1 VSETTTVPFRRGA
14 IAPVEAFSEA
24 WRRIRD
30 RYWLFVGIAG
40 AGLLMAGLGPLG
52 LLMGPMMCGIYGCY
66 RHHFQ
71 GRPVRFTMLFEGF
84 ETPPF
89 LQSFIATLI
98 VMVVT
103 TPMVLVAMIAG
114 LLPMMLV
121 LSRTP
126 PSQEPPP
133 ALFLGMAAWVLVLLV
148 MMVVAGVFFAFA
160 YPLLVDRRV
169 SGVQAVVLSARAALG
184 NLGGLLG
191 LTAISFGMGMAGMC
205 CCYVGAFLVMPI
217 TFGATMVAYEQVFG
231 LSSPAEAASAPNG
244 ALPPA

>member
-14 IAPVEAFSEA
+14 IAPLDALSEA
-24 WRRIRD
+24 WRRIRAE
-30 RYWLFVGIAG
+30 YWLFVGIAG
-40 AGLLMAGLGPLG
+40 AGLLIASFGPMG

-66 RHHFQ
+66 RHLFQ
-71 GRPVRFTMLFEGF
+71 GRPVRFAMLFEGF

-98 VMVVT
+98 VMVATMPV
-103 TPMVLVAMIAG
+103 MLVAMIAG
-114 LLPMMLV
+114 LVPLMLT
-121 LSRTP
+121 LSRMP

-133 ALFLGMAAWVLVLLV
+133 ALFLGIAVWVLVLLV
-148 MMVVAGVFFAFA
+148 MMVAVGVFFVFA

-169 SGVQAVVLSARAALG
+169 SGVQAVVLSARAALA

-191 LTAISFGMGMAGMC
+191 LCAINFVLGLAGTC
-205 CCYVGAFLVMPI
+205 CCYVGAFLVLPV

-231 LSSPAEAASAPNG
+231 LSSPADDASAIV